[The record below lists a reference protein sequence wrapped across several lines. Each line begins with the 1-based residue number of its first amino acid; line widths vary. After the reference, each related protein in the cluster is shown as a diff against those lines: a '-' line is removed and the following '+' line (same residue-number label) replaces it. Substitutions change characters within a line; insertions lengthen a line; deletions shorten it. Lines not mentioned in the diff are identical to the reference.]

1 MKWTKLHILSFLN
14 IIVLLV
20 ILHSA
25 NCELDEDLNE
35 VQNDVNEFL
44 KHFKD
49 KGRNGLYEEY
59 EEIPLKPKS
68 LGINLRPAYENIDAN
83 IVYGADQASNA
94 YLLTEGPIKKDV
106 SDFWRM
112 VWDQFVMV
120 IVMTSRTVD
129 DYVKFAQYW
138 PIETGTSL
146 KIGENEFEIIATK
159 ITKFEDYIVT
169 NMQLK
174 NLKLDELREVTHFQY
189 LFWPDFGVPKSP
201 VSILHLL
208 KHVNKRHEELS
219 SLQPENF
226 GKKMISPILIHCRAG
241 LGRTGTFTTIDM
253 AIRNFENDGDIDIQE
268 TLEHLRRQ
276 RPYTVETPEQYLFV
290 HLVMVQYL
298 IDHHYIQNTS
308 VKLEL

>member
-1 MKWTKLHILSFLN
+1 MKWTSSHILSFLN

-20 ILHSA
+20 ILHSV

-83 IVYGADQASNA
+83 IVYGADQGSNA

-174 NLKLDELREVTHFQY
+174 NLSAD
-189 LFWPDFGVPKSP
+189 
-201 VSILHLL
+201 
-208 KHVNKRHEELS
+208 
-219 SLQPENF
+219 
-226 GKKMISPILIHCRAG
+226 
-241 LGRTGTFTTIDM
+241 
-253 AIRNFENDGDIDIQE
+253 
-268 TLEHLRRQ
+268 
-276 RPYTVETPEQYLFV
+276 
-290 HLVMVQYL
+290 
-298 IDHHYIQNTS
+298 
-308 VKLEL
+308 